1 MKIAKTTKIA
11 AEVVVGALLVA
22 LLVYAFL
29 PKPLDVESAPV
40 TRGALVTTVDGTGRT
55 RIKDR
60 FVVSAPVAGQIDRI
74 RLHAGDRL
82 QLGALITVLTP
93 IDPPLLDA
101 RSRVQADAQL
111 RAARAGEEQASARV
125 RAAEAAVAHAAAD
138 LNRAQML
145 DKVGGVVPTAVG
157 DAELEARTV
166 ASELDSA
173 RFGVGVA
180 RSQVEIAAA
189 AVSRVTGK
197 SVDTSNVA
205 VKSPVD
211 GTVLRVL
218 TESAGVIAAGA
229 PLMEIGDPSGLEI
242 VLDVLSADAVAIR
255 AGAETWIEHWGG
267 DKRLEAR
274 VRLVEPSGFSKVSAL
289 GVEEQRVN
297 VLADFAGDPSE
308 RATLGDGYRVHAR
321 VVVWQ
326 KADAVRV
333 PLSAIFRDADGW
345 AVFAIHGDRAH
356 KRTIEL
362 GHRGDREAEVLS
374 GIAEGDRV
382 VVHPGDRLTD
392 GARVKP
398 LDSGSAG

>member
-1 MKIAKTTKIA
+1 MKLAKIAKISV
-11 AEVVVGALLVA
+11 EVIVALLLVA

-29 PKPLDVESAPV
+29 PKPLDVESAVV
-40 TRGALVTTVDGTGRT
+40 TRGALVVTVDGDGRT

-60 FVVSAPVAGQIDRI
+60 FVVSAPVGGQIDRI
-74 RLHAGDRL
+74 SLHAGDRL
-82 QLGALITVLTP
+82 KLGAPITVVTP
-93 IDPPLLDA
+93 IDSPLLDA
-101 RSRVQADAQL
+101 RTRAQANAQL
-111 RAARAGEEQASARV
+111 RLARAAEEQASARV
-125 RAAEAAVAHAAAD
+125 RTAEAAAEHAKVELGRVQA
-138 LNRAQML
+138 L
-145 DKVGGVVPTAVG
+145 DKEGGVVRAAVD
-157 DAELEARTV
+157 DAELAARTG

-189 AVSRVTGK
+189 ALSRVTGK
-197 SVDTSNVA
+197 SGDTSSIA

-211 GTVLRVL
+211 GVVLRLL
-218 TESAGVIAAGA
+218 TESAGVVAAGA
-229 PLMEIGDPSGLEI
+229 PLMEIGDPVGLEI
-242 VLDVLSADAVAIR
+242 VLDLLSADAVVVK

-267 DKRLEAR
+267 DKRLGAR

-297 VLADFAGDPSE
+297 VVADFVCDPAE
-308 RATLGDGYRVHAR
+308 RSALGDGYRVHAR

-326 KADAVRV
+326 KTDTVRV
-333 PLSAIFRDADGW
+333 PLSAIFRDGDGW
-345 AVFAIHGDRAH
+345 AVFAIEGDRAH
-356 KRTIEL
+356 KRLIEI

-398 LDSGSAG
+398 LGR

>member
-1 MKIAKTTKIA
+1 MKLAKTVKIS
-11 AEVVVGALLVA
+11 AEVVLALLLVA

-29 PKPLDVESAPV
+29 PKPLDVESAVV
-40 TRGALVTTVDGTGRT
+40 TRGALVVTVDGDGRT

-74 RLHAGDRL
+74 SLRAGDRL
-82 QLGALITVLTP
+82 KLGAPITVVTP
-93 IDPPLLDA
+93 IDSPLLDA
-101 RSRVQADAQL
+101 RSRLQATAQL
-111 RAARAGEEQASARV
+111 RLARAAEEQASARV
-125 RAAEAAVAHAAAD
+125 RTAEAADEHAKVDLSRVQALGKSGSVGRAA
-138 LNRAQML
+138 
-145 DKVGGVVPTAVG
+145 VE
-157 DAELEARTV
+157 DAELAARTH
-166 ASELDSA
+166 AAELDSA

-197 SVDTSNVA
+197 PGDTSSIA

-211 GTVLRVL
+211 GVVLRVL
-218 TESAGVIAAGA
+218 TESAGVVAAGA

-242 VLDVLSADAVAIR
+242 VLDVLSADAVAIK
-255 AGAETWIEHWGG
+255 AGAETWIERWGG
-267 DKRLEAR
+267 DKRLGAR

-297 VLADFAGDPSE
+297 VVADFVCDPAE
-308 RATLGDGYRVHAR
+308 RAALGDGYRVHAR

-333 PLSAIFRDADGW
+333 PLSAIFRDGDRW
-345 AVFAIHGDRAH
+345 AVFVIGRDRAE
-356 KRTIEL
+356 KRVIEI
-362 GHRGDREAEVLS
+362 GHRGDREAEALS
-374 GIAEGDRV
+374 GIAEGDQL

-398 LDSGSAG
+398 LGR

>member
-1 MKIAKTTKIA
+1 MKIAKATKIG

-40 TRGALVTTVDGTGRT
+40 TRGTLVTTVDGTGRT

-82 QLGALITVLTP
+82 ELGALITLLTP

-101 RSRVQADAQL
+101 RSRVQAHAQL
-111 RAARAGEEQASARV
+111 RAARAAEEQASARV
-125 RAAEAAVAHAAAD
+125 RAAEAAVAHADAD
-138 LNRAQML
+138 LSRAQVL
-145 DKVGGVVPTAVG
+145 DKVGGVVPSAVG
-157 DAELEARTV
+157 DAELAARTG

-189 AVSRVTGK
+189 AVSRVSGK

-242 VLDVLSADAVAIR
+242 VLDVLSADAVGIR

-267 DKRLEAR
+267 DARLEAR
-274 VRLVEPSGFSKVSAL
+274 VRLVEPSGFTKVSAL

-297 VLADFAGDPSE
+297 VLADFAGDPAE
-308 RATLGDGYRVHAR
+308 RAALGDGYRVHAR

-326 KADAVRV
+326 KPDAVRV
-333 PLSAIFRDADGW
+333 PLSAIFRDGDGW

-356 KRTIEL
+356 KRMIEI

-374 GIAEGDRV
+374 GLAEGDRV

-392 GARVKP
+392 GARVK
-398 LDSGSAG
+398 LLGF

>member
-297 VLADFAGDPSE
+297 VLADFAGDPAE